1 MISLTV
7 VCIILAVI
15 HTAPVKNTESFSP
28 LRIHLQTAPQYELE
42 MLPNIGPRMANR
54 IIQYRKTTPLR
65 NADDL
70 LGVFGIGQ
78 RTVDLLRWTV
88 ADDKEVVE

>member
-1 MISLTV
+1 VHTV
-7 VCIILAVI
+7 
-15 HTAPVKNTESFSP
+15 PVKITESFSP
-28 LRIHLQTAPQYELE
+28 HRINLQTAPQHELE
-42 MLPNIGPRMANR
+42 MLPTIGPKMAKR

-88 ADDKEVVE
+88 AEEEATE

>member
-1 MISLTV
+1 
-7 VCIILAVI
+7 
-15 HTAPVKNTESFSP
+15 
-28 LRIHLQTAPQYELE
+28 
-42 MLPNIGPRMANR
+42 MAKR

-88 ADDKEVVE
+88 AEEEATE